1 MDKYTN
7 YFQQNVDLWQRFSDS
22 YVENLTAAF
31 EKNLEQTKTLQDQ
44 FYKVT
49 AGVLD
54 SQFKLAMRGLEILDN
69 QTSKLENSIDEFVTS
84 TEAQ

>member
-54 SQFKLAMRGLEILDN
+54 SQFKLALRGLEILDN